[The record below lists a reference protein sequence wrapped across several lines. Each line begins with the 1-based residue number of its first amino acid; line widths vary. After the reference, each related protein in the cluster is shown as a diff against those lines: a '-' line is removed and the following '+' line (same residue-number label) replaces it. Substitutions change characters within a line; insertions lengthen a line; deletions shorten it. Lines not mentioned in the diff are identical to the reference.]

1 MPTRSH
7 EECPVREKVKV
18 LNLIKK
24 KKTMHPEVAE
34 RADKNEFTSETMK
47 GKEACTSFTMKCHAM
62 NITSTVG
69 K

>member
-24 KKTMHPEVAE
+24 KKIMHPEVAE
-34 RADKNEFTSETMK
+34 RDDKNETSPLK
-47 GKEACTSFTMKCHAM
+47 P
-62 NITSTVG
+62 
-69 K
+69 